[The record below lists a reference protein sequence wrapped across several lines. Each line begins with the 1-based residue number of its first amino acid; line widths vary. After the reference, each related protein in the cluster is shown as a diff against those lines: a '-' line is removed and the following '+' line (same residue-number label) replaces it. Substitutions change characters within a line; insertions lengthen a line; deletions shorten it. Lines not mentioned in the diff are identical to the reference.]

1 VNNKGFTLVEILIVI
16 AVLAAVIGIGTP
28 TIKNVLRT
36 NLKSSAFQI
45 ASLSKFAYDSAV
57 IKGKIHR
64 IVFDFDKRTFQL
76 QISSSDELVEVVDE
90 EDASRSDREEREKQ
104 EQEKKE
110 VFYDFPGEI
119 GKVQK
124 LSSGVELD
132 SIENLSTKKKYTEE
146 IAYLYF
152 FPQGATEDT
161 IIRLSGQKS
170 RTGFYS
176 IRLNP
181 LNGKAKIE
189 GRYLEVEE

>member
-1 VNNKGFTLVEILIVI
+1 MNNKGFTLVEILIVI

>member
-1 VNNKGFTLVEILIVI
+1 MNNKGFTLVEILIVI
-16 AVLAAVIGIGTP
+16 AVLAAVIGIGAP

-76 QISSSDELVEVVDE
+76 QVSSSDELVEVVDE
-90 EDASRSDREEREKQ
+90 EDDSISDREKREKQ
-104 EQEKKE
+104 EKEKKE
-110 VFYDFPGEI
+110 VFYDFAGEI

-124 LSSGVELD
+124 LASGVELD

>member
-76 QISSSDELVEVVDE
+76 QVSSSDELVEVVDE
-90 EDASRSDREEREKQ
+90 EDDPKSDREEREKQ
-104 EQEKKE
+104 EKQKKE
-110 VFYDFPGEI
+110 VFYDFPGGI
-119 GKVQK
+119 GKIQK
-124 LSSGVELD
+124 LASGVELD